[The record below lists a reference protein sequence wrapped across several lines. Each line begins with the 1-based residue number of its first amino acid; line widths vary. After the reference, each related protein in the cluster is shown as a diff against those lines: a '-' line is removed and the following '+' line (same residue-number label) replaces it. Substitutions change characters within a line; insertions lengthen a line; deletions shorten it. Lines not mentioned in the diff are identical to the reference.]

1 MPFFLSLFL
10 SGRGCCECASLSF
23 LSFSAGCVLRIS
35 PGTQQRWLFKKEN
48 GAINKLLKRLGL
60 SPPHDF
66 SPVNSETLFA
76 VFAAR

>member
-1 MPFFLSLFL
+1 MPFFPLLDVVSALLFL
-10 SGRGCCECASLSF
+10 SLSVCLLCC
-23 LSFSAGCVLRIS
+23 VRIS